1 MMQTKNPTP
10 TFRRSHWLAGLASG
24 ALALS
29 SPAAAETLQGALA
42 KAYENNPTL
51 TAARAGQRANDE
63 NVPIQKSYGL
73 PSLGA
78 QGEYTENL
86 IRPGN
91 SFSSPTRLITG
102 AGQLSVPIY
111 QGGAVRNAVKAAKY
125 RVEAGQADLRA
136 TEASIFSQVV
146 GAYMDVIR
154 DQAIVQLNQNNVS
167 VLKTNLQ
174 ATSDRF
180 EIGDLTRT
188 DVAQSQA
195 RLALAEGD
203 LRGAEANL
211 IASRES
217 YIRLVG
223 EAPVDLQPPPQLPN
237 LPASAEDAVAVAL
250 GDNPDIAAAD
260 ERLSASRADIGVAR
274 SSRIPKLDGTVSGS
288 YTNFLGSL
296 SSGVP
301 GVGVSQTQ
309 KTAAAGVTL
318 TVPLFQGGRP
328 SAQVRQAQARTSQA
342 IETYVATERDVIA
355 QTRGAYAAWQANER
369 VIAATQQAVSANSLS
384 LEGVRAE
391 NSVGTRSILDIL
403 NAEQEYLNAQVQL
416 VSAKRNSYVA
426 AFSVL
431 AAMGKAEA
439 RDLGIE
445 GGPLYDPAANY
456 ERVKGQ
462 IWDWADDP
470 APQQQT
476 TSTRDVPAADA
487 SVPPGDNPLIGPV
500 DPERGQ

>member
-1 MMQTKNPTP
+1 MHDIDTKMTG
-10 TFRRSHWLAGLASG
+10 RRACWLAGMALG

-29 SPAAAETLQGALA
+29 SQAQAETLQGALA

-63 NVPIQKSYGL
+63 NVPIQKASGL
-73 PSLGA
+73 PSVGA
-78 QGEYTENL
+78 SVDYQENL
-86 IRPGN
+86 VIPGN
-91 SFSSPTRLITG
+91 SFVSPGRVLS
-102 AGQLSVPIY
+102 AGSQLSVPIY
-111 QGGAVRNAVKAAKY
+111 QGGAVRNAVKAAEY
-125 RVEAGQADLRA
+125 RVEAGQSDLRA

-154 DQAIVQLNQNNVS
+154 DQAIVQLNQKNVA

-174 ATSDRF
+174 ASSDRF

-211 IASRES
+211 IRSREN
-217 YIRLVG
+217 YVKLVG
-223 EAPVDLQPPPQLPN
+223 DAPVDLQPPPALPN
-237 LPASAEDAVAVAL
+237 LPQSVEDAVAIAL
-250 GDNPDIAAAD
+250 NNNPDIEAANQ
-260 ERLSASRADIGVAR
+260 RINASRADIGAAR
-274 SSRIPKLDGTVSGS
+274 AARMPKLSATLGGGYNNNLHSIPAGNTVAENTTKS
-288 YTNFLGSL
+288 
-296 SSGVP
+296 
-301 GVGVSQTQ
+301 
-309 KTAAAGVTL
+309 AAAGLSLTL
-318 TVPLFQGGRP
+318 PIFQGGRP
-328 SAQVRQAQARTSQA
+328 SAQVRQAQSRSSQA

-369 VIAATQQAVSANSLS
+369 VIAATEQAVGANALS

-445 GGPLYDPAANY
+445 GGALYDPAVNY
-456 ERVKGQ
+456 RRVRGQ

-470 APQQQT
+470 KPQQQAT
-476 TSTRDVPAADA
+476 DTRSIPAADA
-487 SVPPGDNPLIGPV
+487 RVPAVEPLP
-500 DPERGQ
+500 QQ

>member
-1 MMQTKNPTP
+1 MMFETDKKQPI
-10 TFRRSHWLAGLASG
+10 RRARWLAGLAAG
-24 ALALS
+24 ALVL
-29 SPAAAETLQGALA
+29 PTAAHAETLQGALA

-51 TAARAGQRANDE
+51 TAARSGQRANDE

-73 PSLGA
+73 PEINTRA
-78 QGEYTENL
+78 DYEEN
-86 IRPGN
+86 IIIPGN
-91 SFSSPTRLITG
+91 SFNSPARSFTATG
-102 AGQLSVPIY
+102 QMSVPIY
-111 QGGAVRNAVKAAKY
+111 QGGAVRNAVRAAKY

-136 TEASIFSQVV
+136 TEASVFSQVV

-154 DQAIVQLNQNNVS
+154 DQAIVQLNQKNVS
-167 VLKTNLQ
+167 VLRTNLQ

-188 DVAQSQA
+188 DVAQSEA

-203 LRGAEANL
+203 LRNSEANL

-223 EAPVDLQPPPQLPN
+223 DAPVDLQAPPTLPN
-237 LPASAEDAVAVAL
+237 LPASAEDAVSIAL
-250 GDNPDIAAAD
+250 NSNPDIEAANQLVNASKAD
-260 ERLSASRADIGVAR
+260 IGSAKASRA
-274 SSRIPKLDGTVSGS
+274 PKLSATLGGG
-288 YTNFLGSL
+288 YNNFLGSL
-296 SSGVP
+296 SSGVS
-301 GVGVSQTQ
+301 GVGVTQ
-309 KTAAAGVTL
+309 ETSNAAAGVQVTL
-318 TVPLFQGGRP
+318 PIFTGGRR
-328 SAQVRQAQARTSQA
+328 SAQVRQAQSRSSQA
-342 IETYVATERDVIA
+342 IENYVEVERGVIA

-369 VIAATQQAVSANSLS
+369 IISATQQAVSANALS

-403 NAEQEYLNAQVQL
+403 NAEQEYLNTQVQL
-416 VSAKRNSYVA
+416 VSAQRNSYVA

-445 GGPLYDPAANY
+445 GGTLYDPEVNY
-456 ERVKGQ
+456 RRVKGQ

-470 APQQQT
+470 TPQQVAT
-476 TSTRDVPAADA
+476 DTRTIPAATA
-487 SVPPGDNPLIGPV
+487 TVPVGP
-500 DPERGQ
+500 PSLSPQ

>member
-1 MMQTKNPTP
+1 MHDSDMKPV
-10 TFRRSHWLAGLASG
+10 RRGYWLAGIAAG
-24 ALALS
+24 AFLLTAT
-29 SPAAAETLQGALA
+29 PAAAETLQGALA

-63 NVPIQKSYGL
+63 NVPIQRSQGL

-78 QGEYTENL
+78 QGDYSENL
-86 IRPGN
+86 VKPGN
-91 SFSSPTRLITG
+91 SLSSPTRLID
-102 AGQLSVPIY
+102 AGGRLSVPIY
-111 QGGAVRNAVKAAKY
+111 QGGAVRNAVRAAQY

-136 TEASIFSQVV
+136 TEASVFAQVV

-154 DQAIVQLNQNNVS
+154 DTAIVQLNQKNVS
-167 VLKTNLQ
+167 VLRTNLQ

-203 LRGAEANL
+203 LRSAEANL
-211 IASRES
+211 IASRET

-223 EAPVDLQPPPQLPN
+223 EAPVDLQPPPPLPG
-237 LPASAEDAVAVAL
+237 LPASAEDAVTIAL
-250 GDNPDIAAAD
+250 RDNPDIDAAD
-260 ERLSASRADIGVAR
+260 QLVHAARADIGVAR
-274 SSRIPKLDGTVSGS
+274 ASRMPKLDGTVSGN
-288 YTNFLGSL
+288 YTNFLGSA

-301 GVGVSQTQ
+301 GVGVSQSQTS
-309 KTAAAGVTL
+309 AAAGVTL
-318 TVPLFQGGRP
+318 TLPLFQGGRP
-328 SAQVRQAQARTSQA
+328 AAQVRQAQARTSQA

-369 VIAATQQAVSANSLS
+369 VIAATEQAVGANALS

-416 VSAKRNSYVA
+416 VSARRNSYVA

-445 GGPLYDPAANY
+445 GGPLYDPAVNY
-456 ERVKGQ
+456 ERVRGQ

-470 APQQQT
+470 APQQQAT
-476 TSTRDVPAADA
+476 DTRAVPAADA
-487 SVPPGDNPLIGPV
+487 GVPADSSNLPH
-500 DPERGQ
+500 Q

>member
-1 MMQTKNPTP
+1 MHDIDTKMTG
-10 TFRRSHWLAGLASG
+10 RRARWLAGMALG

-29 SPAAAETLQGALA
+29 SQAQAETLQGALA

-63 NVPIQKSYGL
+63 NVPIQKASGL
-73 PSLGA
+73 PSVGA
-78 QGEYTENL
+78 SVDYQENL
-86 IRPGN
+86 VIPGN
-91 SFSSPTRLITG
+91 SFVSPGRVLS
-102 AGQLSVPIY
+102 AGSQLSVPIY
-111 QGGAVRNAVKAAKY
+111 QGGAVRNAVKAAEY
-125 RVEAGQADLRA
+125 RVEAGQSDLRA

-154 DQAIVQLNQNNVS
+154 DQAIVQLNQKNVA

-174 ATSDRF
+174 ASSDRF

-211 IASRES
+211 IRSREN
-217 YIRLVG
+217 YVKLVG
-223 EAPVDLQPPPQLPN
+223 DAPVDLQPPPALPN
-237 LPASAEDAVAVAL
+237 LPQSVEDAVAIAL
-250 GDNPDIAAAD
+250 NNNPDIEAANQ
-260 ERLSASRADIGVAR
+260 RINASRADIGAAR
-274 SSRIPKLDGTVSGS
+274 AARMPKLSATLGGGYNNNLHSIPAGNTVAENTTKS
-288 YTNFLGSL
+288 
-296 SSGVP
+296 
-301 GVGVSQTQ
+301 
-309 KTAAAGVTL
+309 AAAGLSLTL
-318 TVPLFQGGRP
+318 PIFQGGRP
-328 SAQVRQAQARTSQA
+328 SAQVRQAQSRSSQA

-369 VIAATQQAVSANSLS
+369 VIAATEQAVGANALS

-445 GGPLYDPAANY
+445 GGALYDPAVNY
-456 ERVKGQ
+456 RRVRGQ

-470 APQQQT
+470 KPQQQAT
-476 TSTRDVPAADA
+476 DTRNVPAADA
-487 SVPPGDNPLIGPV
+487 SVPAAEPLP
-500 DPERGQ
+500 QQ

>member
-1 MMQTKNPTP
+1 MHDKRHIEIG
-10 TFRRSHWLAGLASG
+10 RRARWLAGLALG
-24 ALALS
+24 ALVLTA
-29 SPAAAETLQGALA
+29 PAHAETLQGALA

-51 TAARAGQRANDE
+51 TGARAGQRANDE

-73 PSLGA
+73 PDVGA
-78 QGEYTENL
+78 QASYDENV
-86 IRPGN
+86 IVPGN
-91 SFSSPTRLITG
+91 SFNSPARSLTAG
-102 AGQLSVPIY
+102 GQLTVPLY

-154 DQAIVQLNQNNVS
+154 DIAIVQLNQKNVA

-203 LRGAEANL
+203 LRTAESNL
-211 IASRES
+211 IRSRET
-217 YIRLVG
+217 YIKLVG
-223 EAPVDLQPPPQLPN
+223 DAPVDLQPPPALPN
-237 LPASAEDAVAVAL
+237 LPASAEDAVAIAL
-250 GDNPDIAAAD
+250 NNNPDID
-260 ERLSASRADIGVAR
+260 SANQLLKASDADIGTAKATR
-274 SSRIPKLDGTVSGS
+274 APKVSAILNGG
-288 YTNFLGSL
+288 YNNYLGSL
-296 SSGVP
+296 NSGVE
-301 GVGVSQTQ
+301 GVSVLQETSS
-309 KTAAAGVTL
+309 AAAGVQVTL
-318 TVPLFQGGRP
+318 PIFTGGRR
-328 SAQVRQAQARTSQA
+328 SAQVRQAQSRSSQA
-342 IETYVATERDVIA
+342 IENYVAVERDVIA

-369 VIAATQQAVSANSLS
+369 IIAATEQAVGANGLS

-416 VSAKRNSYVA
+416 VSARRNSYVA

-445 GGPLYDPAANY
+445 GGALYDPEANY
-456 ERVKGQ
+456 RRVKGQ

-470 APQQQT
+470 KPQQVAT
-476 TSTRDVPAADA
+476 DTKAIPAADA
-487 SVPPGDNPLIGPV
+487 SVPPSIDTPLP
-500 DPERGQ
+500 Q

>member
-1 MMQTKNPTP
+1 MTMHENQTRLPV
-10 TFRRSHWLAGLASG
+10 RRARLFGGLALG
-24 ALALS
+24 ALMLAS
-29 SPAAAETLQGALA
+29 QAQAETLQGALA

-63 NVPIQKSYGL
+63 NVPIQKSAGL
-73 PSLGA
+73 PNAGA
-78 QGEYTENL
+78 GVDYNENL
-86 IRPGN
+86 VLPGN
-91 SFSSPTRLITG
+91 AFFSPKRTLTVG
-102 AGQLSVPIY
+102 GQVSVPIY

-136 TEASIFSQVV
+136 TEASIFSQTV

-154 DQAIVQLNQNNVS
+154 DQAIVQLNQKNVS
-167 VLKTNLQ
+167 VLRTNLQ

-188 DVAQSQA
+188 DVAQSEA

-203 LRGAEANL
+203 LRTAESNL

-223 EAPVDLQPPPQLPN
+223 DVPVDLEQPPQLPG
-237 LPASAEDAVAVAL
+237 LPATAEEAVGIAL
-250 GDNPDIAAAD
+250 NSNPDIEAANQ
-260 ERLSASRADIGVAR
+260 LVNASRADIGVAR
-274 SSRIPKLDGTVSGS
+274 AERLPKLSATTSAGYNNNLHSVTDTTSENV
-288 YTNFLGSL
+288 TNSASAKLSL
-296 SSGVP
+296 
-301 GVGVSQTQ
+301 TI
-309 KTAAAGVTL
+309 
-318 TVPLFQGGRP
+318 PLFQGGRP
-328 SAQVRQAQARTSQA
+328 AALVRQAQSRTSQA
-342 IETYVATERDVIA
+342 IENYVETERSVIA

-369 VIAATQQAVSANSLS
+369 IIAATQQAVGANALS

-403 NAEQEYLNAQVQL
+403 NAEQEYLNTQVQL
-416 VSAKRNSYVA
+416 VSARRNSYVA

-445 GGPLYDPAANY
+445 GGPLYDPAVNY
-456 ERVKGQ
+456 ERVRGK
-462 IWDWADDP
+462 IFDWDDDP
-470 APQQQT
+470 KPQQQAT
-476 TSTRDVPAADA
+476 DTRSVPAANADVPAGD
-487 SVPPGDNPLIGPV
+487 PLPG
-500 DPERGQ
+500 Q

>member
-1 MMQTKNPTP
+1 MTG
-10 TFRRSHWLAGLASG
+10 RRARWLAGMALG

-29 SPAAAETLQGALA
+29 SQAQAETLQGALA

-63 NVPIQKSYGL
+63 NVPIQKASGL
-73 PSLGA
+73 PSVGA
-78 QGEYTENL
+78 SVDYQENL
-86 IRPGN
+86 VIPGN
-91 SFSSPTRLITG
+91 SFVSPGRVLS
-102 AGQLSVPIY
+102 AGSQLSVPIY
-111 QGGAVRNAVKAAKY
+111 QGGAVRNAVKAAEY
-125 RVEAGQADLRA
+125 RVEAGQSDLRA

-154 DQAIVQLNQNNVS
+154 DQAIVQLNQKNVA

-174 ATSDRF
+174 ASSDRF

-211 IASRES
+211 IRSREN
-217 YIRLVG
+217 YVKLVG
-223 EAPVDLQPPPQLPN
+223 DAPVDLQPPPALPN
-237 LPASAEDAVAVAL
+237 LPQSVEDAVAIAL
-250 GDNPDIAAAD
+250 NNNPDIEAANQ
-260 ERLSASRADIGVAR
+260 RINASRADIGAAR
-274 SSRIPKLDGTVSGS
+274 AARMPKLSATLGGGYNNNLHSIPAGNTVAENTTKS
-288 YTNFLGSL
+288 
-296 SSGVP
+296 
-301 GVGVSQTQ
+301 
-309 KTAAAGVTL
+309 AAAGLSLTL
-318 TVPLFQGGRP
+318 PIFQGGRP
-328 SAQVRQAQARTSQA
+328 SAQVRQAQSRSSQA

-369 VIAATQQAVSANSLS
+369 VIAATEQAVGANALS

-445 GGPLYDPAANY
+445 GGALYDPAANY
-456 ERVKGQ
+456 HRVRGQ

-470 APQQQT
+470 KPQQQAT
-476 TSTRDVPAADA
+476 DTRSVPAADA
-487 SVPPGDNPLIGPV
+487 SVPAV
-500 DPERGQ
+500 DPLPQQ

>member
-1 MMQTKNPTP
+1 MHDIDTKMTG
-10 TFRRSHWLAGLASG
+10 RRARWLAGMALG

-29 SPAAAETLQGALA
+29 SQAQAETLQGALA

-63 NVPIQKSYGL
+63 NVPIQKASGL
-73 PSLGA
+73 PSVGA
-78 QGEYTENL
+78 SVDYQENL
-86 IRPGN
+86 VIPGN
-91 SFSSPTRLITG
+91 SFVSPGRVLS
-102 AGQLSVPIY
+102 AGSQLSVPIY
-111 QGGAVRNAVKAAKY
+111 QGGAVRNAVKAAEY
-125 RVEAGQADLRA
+125 RVEAGQSDLRA

-154 DQAIVQLNQNNVS
+154 DQAIVQLNQKNVA

-174 ATSDRF
+174 ASSDRF

-211 IASRES
+211 IRSREN
-217 YIRLVG
+217 YVKLVG
-223 EAPVDLQPPPQLPN
+223 DAPIDLQPPPALPN
-237 LPASAEDAVAVAL
+237 LPQSVEDAVAIAL
-250 GDNPDIAAAD
+250 NNNPDIEAANQ
-260 ERLSASRADIGVAR
+260 RINASRADIGAAR
-274 SSRIPKLDGTVSGS
+274 AARMPKLSATLGGGYNNNLHSIPAGNTVAENTTKS
-288 YTNFLGSL
+288 
-296 SSGVP
+296 
-301 GVGVSQTQ
+301 
-309 KTAAAGVTL
+309 AAAGLSLTL
-318 TVPLFQGGRP
+318 PIFQGGRP
-328 SAQVRQAQARTSQA
+328 SAQVRQAQSRSSQA

-369 VIAATQQAVSANSLS
+369 VIAATEQAVGANALS

-445 GGPLYDPAANY
+445 GGALYDPAVNY
-456 ERVKGQ
+456 RRVRGQ

-470 APQQQT
+470 KPQQQAT
-476 TSTRDVPAADA
+476 NTRSIPAADA
-487 SVPPGDNPLIGPV
+487 SVPAVEPLP
-500 DPERGQ
+500 QQ

>member
-1 MMQTKNPTP
+1 MHDNRKSERGRTA
-10 TFRRSHWLAGLASG
+10 RWLTGLALG
-24 ALALS
+24 ALVAT
-29 SPAAAETLQGALA
+29 SPAHAETLQEALA

-51 TAARAGQRANDE
+51 TGARAGQRANDE
-63 NVPIQKSYGL
+63 NVPIQSASGL
-73 PSLGA
+73 PNVGT
-78 QGEYTENL
+78 QVDYQENL
-86 IRPGN
+86 IVPGN
-91 SFSSPTRLITG
+91 SFFTPGRTLSAG
-102 AGQLSVPIY
+102 AQVSVPIY

-154 DQAIVQLNQNNVS
+154 DIAIVQLNQKNVS
-167 VLKTNLQ
+167 VLRTNLQ
-174 ATSDRF
+174 ASSDRF

-203 LRGAEANL
+203 LRTAEANL
-211 IASRES
+211 IRSRES

-223 EAPVDLQPPPQLPN
+223 EAPTDLEAPPALPN
-237 LPASAEDAVAVAL
+237 LPATAEDAVAIAL
-250 GDNPDIAAAD
+250 NNNPDIDAANQ
-260 ERLSASRADIGVAR
+260 RLAASRADIGAAR
-274 SSRIPKLDGTVSGS
+274 ATRMPKLSATVS
-288 YTNFLGSL
+288 
-296 SSGVP
+296 SGYNNNLHSTTAGENTTTSTVA
-301 GVGVSQTQ
+301 GVS
-309 KTAAAGVTL
+309 VSL
-318 TVPLFQGGRP
+318 PIFQGGRP
-328 SAQVRQAQARTSQA
+328 SARVRQAQAQTSQA
-342 IETYVATERDVIA
+342 IENYVAVERDVIA

-369 VIAATQQAVSANSLS
+369 IIAATQQAVSANGLS

-416 VSAKRNSYVA
+416 VSARRNSYVA

-445 GGPLYDPAANY
+445 GGALYDPDVNY
-456 ERVKGQ
+456 RRVRGQ

-470 APQQQT
+470 KPQQVAT
-476 TSTRDVPAADA
+476 DTKAIVPATAT
-487 SVPPGDNPLIGPV
+487 VPAYVDTGP
-500 DPERGQ
+500 QQ

>member
-1 MMQTKNPTP
+1 MHDIDTKMTG
-10 TFRRSHWLAGLASG
+10 RRARWLAGMALG

-29 SPAAAETLQGALA
+29 SQAQAETLQGALA

-51 TAARAGQRANDE
+51 TAARAGPRANDE
-63 NVPIQKSYGL
+63 NVPIQKASGL
-73 PSLGA
+73 PSVGA
-78 QGEYTENL
+78 SVDYQENL
-86 IRPGN
+86 VIPGN
-91 SFSSPTRLITG
+91 SFVSPGRVLS
-102 AGQLSVPIY
+102 AGSQLSVPIY
-111 QGGAVRNAVKAAKY
+111 QGGAVRNAVKAAEY
-125 RVEAGQADLRA
+125 RVEAGQSDLRA

-154 DQAIVQLNQNNVS
+154 DQAIVQLNQKNVA

-174 ATSDRF
+174 ASSDRF

-211 IASRES
+211 IRSREN
-217 YIRLVG
+217 YVKLVG
-223 EAPVDLQPPPQLPN
+223 DAPVDLQPPPALPN
-237 LPASAEDAVAVAL
+237 LPQSVEDAVAIAL
-250 GDNPDIAAAD
+250 NNNPDIEAANQ
-260 ERLSASRADIGVAR
+260 RINASRADIGAAR
-274 SSRIPKLDGTVSGS
+274 AARMPKLSATLGGGYNNNLHSIPAGNTVAENTTKS
-288 YTNFLGSL
+288 
-296 SSGVP
+296 
-301 GVGVSQTQ
+301 
-309 KTAAAGVTL
+309 AAAGLSLTL
-318 TVPLFQGGRP
+318 PIFQGGRP
-328 SAQVRQAQARTSQA
+328 SAQVRQAQSRSSQA

-369 VIAATQQAVSANSLS
+369 VIAATEQAVGANALS

-445 GGPLYDPAANY
+445 GGALYDPAVNY
-456 ERVKGQ
+456 RRVRGQ

-470 APQQQT
+470 KPQQQAT
-476 TSTRDVPAADA
+476 DTRSVPAADA
-487 SVPPGDNPLIGPV
+487 SVPAVEPLP
-500 DPERGQ
+500 QQ

>member
-1 MMQTKNPTP
+1 MHDKKTIATG
-10 TFRRSHWLAGLASG
+10 RRARWLVGLALG
-24 ALALS
+24 ALAA
-29 SPAAAETLQGALA
+29 SPAHAETLQGALA

-51 TAARAGQRANDE
+51 TGARAGQRATDE
-63 NVPIQKSYGL
+63 NVPIEKASGM
-73 PSLGA
+73 PSIGVSTDY
-78 QGEYTENL
+78 QENL
-86 IRPGN
+86 IVPGN
-91 SFSSPTRLITG
+91 SFFTPGRSLTAG
-102 AGQLSVPIY
+102 AQLSVPLY
-111 QGGAVRNAVKAAKY
+111 QGGAVRNAVKAAKF

-136 TEASIFSQVV
+136 TEASVFSQVV

-154 DQAIVQLNQNNVS
+154 DIAIVQLNQKNVS

-203 LRGAEANL
+203 LRTAESNL
-211 IASRES
+211 IRSRES

-223 EAPVDLQPPPQLPN
+223 DAPADLQAPPVLPN
-237 LPASAEDAVAVAL
+237 LPGTAEEAVAIAL
-250 GDNPDIAAAD
+250 NHNPDIDAANQ
-260 ERLSASRADIGVAR
+260 RLSAARADIGAAQATRTPKVSATVGGNYNNNLN
-274 SSRIPKLDGTVSGS
+274 SIPAGNTTSDNVTSAAIA
-288 YTNFLGSL
+288 
-296 SSGVP
+296 
-301 GVGVSQTQ
+301 GVSMTM
-309 KTAAAGVTL
+309 
-318 TVPLFQGGRP
+318 PIFQGGRA
-328 SAQVRQAQARTSQA
+328 SARVRQAQARTSQA
-342 IETYVATERDVIA
+342 IENYVAVERDVVA

-369 VIAATQQAVSANSLS
+369 IIAATEQAVGANGLS

-416 VSAKRNSYVA
+416 VSARRNSYVA

-445 GGPLYDPAANY
+445 GGALYDPEVNY
-456 ERVKGQ
+456 RRVRGQ
-462 IWDWADDP
+462 LWDWADDP
-470 APQQQT
+470 KPQQQAT
-476 TSTRDVPAADA
+476 DTKAVPAADA
-487 SVPPGDNPLIGPV
+487 TVPAYVDTGP
-500 DPERGQ
+500 EQ

>member
-1 MMQTKNPTP
+1 MHDIDTRMTG
-10 TFRRSHWLAGLASG
+10 RRARWLVGMALG

-29 SPAAAETLQGALA
+29 SQAQAETLQGALA

-63 NVPIQKSYGL
+63 NVPIQKASGL
-73 PSLGA
+73 PSVGA
-78 QGEYTENL
+78 SVDYQENL
-86 IRPGN
+86 VIPGN
-91 SFSSPTRLITG
+91 SFVSPGRVLS
-102 AGQLSVPIY
+102 AGSQLSVPIY
-111 QGGAVRNAVKAAKY
+111 QGGAVRNAVKAAEY
-125 RVEAGQADLRA
+125 RVEAGQSDLRA

-154 DQAIVQLNQNNVS
+154 DQAIVQLNQKNVA

-174 ATSDRF
+174 ASSDRF

-211 IASRES
+211 IRSREN
-217 YIRLVG
+217 YVKLVG
-223 EAPVDLQPPPQLPN
+223 DAPIDLQPPPALPN
-237 LPASAEDAVAVAL
+237 LPQSVEDAVAIAL
-250 GDNPDIAAAD
+250 NNNPDIEAANQ
-260 ERLSASRADIGVAR
+260 RINASRADIGAAR
-274 SSRIPKLDGTVSGS
+274 AARMPKLSATLGGGYNNNLHSIPAGNTVAENTTKS
-288 YTNFLGSL
+288 
-296 SSGVP
+296 
-301 GVGVSQTQ
+301 
-309 KTAAAGVTL
+309 AAAGLSLTL
-318 TVPLFQGGRP
+318 PIFQGGRP
-328 SAQVRQAQARTSQA
+328 SAQVRQAQSRSSQA

-369 VIAATQQAVSANSLS
+369 VIAATEQAVGANALS

-445 GGPLYDPAANY
+445 GGALYDPAVNY
-456 ERVKGQ
+456 RRVRGQ

-470 APQQQT
+470 KPQQQAT
-476 TSTRDVPAADA
+476 DTRSIPAADA
-487 SVPPGDNPLIGPV
+487 SVPAVEPLP
-500 DPERGQ
+500 QQ

>member
-1 MMQTKNPTP
+1 MTG
-10 TFRRSHWLAGLASG
+10 RRARWLAGMALG

-29 SPAAAETLQGALA
+29 SQAQAETLQGALA

-63 NVPIQKSYGL
+63 NVPIQKASGL
-73 PSLGA
+73 PSVGA
-78 QGEYTENL
+78 SVDYQENL
-86 IRPGN
+86 VIPGN
-91 SFSSPTRLITG
+91 SFVAPGRVLS
-102 AGQLSVPIY
+102 AGSQLSVPIY
-111 QGGAVRNAVKAAKY
+111 QGGAVRNAVKAAEY
-125 RVEAGQADLRA
+125 RVEAGQSDLRA

-154 DQAIVQLNQNNVS
+154 DQAIVQLNQKNVA

-174 ATSDRF
+174 ASSDRF

-211 IASRES
+211 IRSREN
-217 YIRLVG
+217 YVKLVG
-223 EAPVDLQPPPQLPN
+223 DAPVDLQPPPALPN
-237 LPASAEDAVAVAL
+237 LPQSVEDAVAIAL
-250 GDNPDIAAAD
+250 NNNPDIEAANQ
-260 ERLSASRADIGVAR
+260 RINASRADIGAAR
-274 SSRIPKLDGTVSGS
+274 AARMPKLSATLGGGYNNNLHSIPAGNTVAENTTKS
-288 YTNFLGSL
+288 
-296 SSGVP
+296 
-301 GVGVSQTQ
+301 
-309 KTAAAGVTL
+309 AAAGLSLTL
-318 TVPLFQGGRP
+318 PIFQGGRP
-328 SAQVRQAQARTSQA
+328 SAQVRQAQSRSSQA

-369 VIAATQQAVSANSLS
+369 VIAATEQAVGANALS

-445 GGPLYDPAANY
+445 GGALYDPAVNY
-456 ERVKGQ
+456 RRVRGQ

-470 APQQQT
+470 KPQQQAT
-476 TSTRDVPAADA
+476 DTRSIPAADA
-487 SVPPGDNPLIGPV
+487 SVPAVEPLP
-500 DPERGQ
+500 QQ